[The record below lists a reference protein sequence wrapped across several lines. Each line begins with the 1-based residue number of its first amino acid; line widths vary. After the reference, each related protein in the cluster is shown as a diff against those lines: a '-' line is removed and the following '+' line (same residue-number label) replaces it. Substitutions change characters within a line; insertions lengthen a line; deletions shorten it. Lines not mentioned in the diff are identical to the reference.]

1 MGVVI
6 QDKLSPE
13 INIDKI
19 FGDTFRVVRNIWMA
33 FHFLDKDMMRK
44 NYNYNKMTKTRIYRS
59 SMVPAQEKGY
69 IEIQKNTENLPK
81 LLC

>member
-19 FGDTFRVVRNIWMA
+19 FGDTFRVVRNISMA